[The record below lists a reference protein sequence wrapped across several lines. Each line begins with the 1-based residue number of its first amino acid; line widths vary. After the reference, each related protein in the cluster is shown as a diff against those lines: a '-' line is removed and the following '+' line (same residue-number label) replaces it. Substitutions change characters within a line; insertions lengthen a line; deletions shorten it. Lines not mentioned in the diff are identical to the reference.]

1 MKSLLAFMKKE
12 WMEQVRS
19 GRLLILVIIFI
30 LLGIMNPAVAKLTP
44 WLLEM
49 MADSLEASGMTVT
62 AVTVSAMDSWV
73 QFFKNAPMGLIAFIL
88 LESSIFTKEYQS
100 GTLVLALTKGL
111 DRHKVVISKAIIL
124 TLLWTVCYWF
134 CFTITFGYNTYFW
147 DNSIAQNLFFSVIC
161 WWLFGSLVVALTVLF
176 STLSNSNTG
185 VLAGTGCTVLVS
197 YLIGLIPKA
206 KEYLPT
212 LLMDGNSLIYGTV
225 EARSYVTAIYITV
238 LLCVVCLAISFPD
251 FMKKYLWAKA
261 IASAEPLF
269 LCWDF
274 GNFQNF
280 YKQSSQNR
288 STDLEYA

>member
-147 DNSIAQNLFFSVIC
+147 DNIIPHFI
-161 WWLFGSLVVALTVLF
+161 
-176 STLSNSNTG
+176 
-185 VLAGTGCTVLVS
+185 
-197 YLIGLIPKA
+197 YLRIML
-206 KEYLPT
+206 Y
-212 LLMDGNSLIYGTV
+212 
-225 EARSYVTAIYITV
+225 
-238 LLCVVCLAISFPD
+238 
-251 FMKKYLWAKA
+251 
-261 IASAEPLF
+261 SAELKR
-269 LCWDF
+269 
-274 GNFQNF
+274 GM
-280 YKQSSQNR
+280 
-288 STDLEYA
+288 A

>member
-49 MADSLEASGMTVT
+49 MADSLKASGMTVT

-88 LESSIFTKEYQS
+88 LESSIFTKEYHS

-147 DNSIAQNLFFSVIC
+147 DNSIAQNLFFFCHLLVAVWIIGGSFDRAVFHVVQLKHGCACRNRLYSSGIVFDWPNPESKGISSYSVDGRKFPYLRNGGGTVIC
-161 WWLFGSLVVALTVLF
+161 YGNLHHRSFECGLFGNQ
-176 STLSNSNTG
+176 LS
-185 VLAGTGCTVLVS
+185 
-197 YLIGLIPKA
+197 
-206 KEYLPT
+206 
-212 LLMDGNSLIYGTV
+212 
-225 EARSYVTAIYITV
+225 
-238 LLCVVCLAISFPD
+238 CL
-251 FMKKYLWAKA
+251 
-261 IASAEPLF
+261 
-269 LCWDF
+269 
-274 GNFQNF
+274 
-280 YKQSSQNR
+280 
-288 STDLEYA
+288 